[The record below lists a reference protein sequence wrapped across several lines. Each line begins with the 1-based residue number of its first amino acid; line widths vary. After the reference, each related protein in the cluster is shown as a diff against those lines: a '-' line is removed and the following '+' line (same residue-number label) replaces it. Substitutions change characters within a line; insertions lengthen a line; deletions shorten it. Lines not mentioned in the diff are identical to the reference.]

1 MRFFSIAAAL
11 SAATVALAQEAAR
24 YGALTVDSGSNISAG
39 QTLSLTYNST
49 VARYTPKTVDFV
61 LQGTRANGNQTPY
74 VILERNDYSAD
85 QKVLQK
91 DITFPDVK
99 SAIGDDVSNWLVIAY
114 ITYNIDDYNP
124 PVVLSGGTT
133 AAITI
138 V

>member
-11 SAATVALAQEAAR
+11 SAATVALAQEALR
-24 YGALTVDSGSNISAG
+24 YGTLTVNSDSNISAG

-61 LQGTRANGNQTPY
+61 LQGTRANGNQTPF

-99 SAIGDDVSNWLVIAY
+99 TAIGDDVSSWLVIAY
-114 ITYNIDDYNP
+114 ITYDYDNYDP
-124 PVVLSGGTT
+124 AVVLSGGTT
-133 AAITI
+133 APIT
-138 V
+138 VV

>member
-61 LQGTRANGNQTPY
+61 LQGTRTNGNQTPY

-99 SAIGDDVSNWLVIAY
+99 KAIGDDVSNWLVIAY
-114 ITYNIDDYNP
+114 ITYNYDDSNP

-133 AAITI
+133 APITI